1 MLLAWD
7 GGVAC
12 SSTHPVPNQ
21 ERGALRNTRS
31 AHPSQARIVGTG
43 QGVGGSWLQTLLAG
57 DHGQCPPG
65 RRLALSGLS
74 LSSWSVGPSLCLTSD
89 AWRLGCR

>member
-1 MLLAWD
+1 MGVL
-7 GGVAC
+7 GGG
-12 SSTHPVPNQ
+12 
-21 ERGALRNTRS
+21 EEG
-31 AHPSQARIVGTG
+31 PSQARIVGTG
-43 QGVGGSWLQTLLAG
+43 RGVGGSWLQTLLAG